1 MKIGE
6 LAKKADC
13 PVETVRYYEKQGLLP
28 KAQRELENNY
38 RRYDV
43 THLERLLFIRRCRA
57 LDMAHD
63 EIRTLLQAMS
73 SDSTSCSPIDNVI
86 RQHLEHVQDRIKEL
100 KLLESELK
108 KLRNE
113 CDSRRS
119 PEECG
124 IVEKLNA
131 NEKVVSTNRNKS
143 KHLGG
148 VH

>member
-6 LAKKADC
+6 LARQADC

-28 KAQRELENNY
+28 KPQREMENNY
-38 RRYDV
+38 RRYDA

-63 EIRTLLQAMS
+63 EIRALLEAMN
-73 SDSTSCSPIDNVI
+73 SDSVSCSPIDTVI
-86 RQHLEHVQDRIKEL
+86 SQHLEHVQDRIKEL
-100 KLLESELK
+100 KLLEGELK

-119 PEECG
+119 LEECG

-131 NEKVVSTNRNKS
+131 SEKVISTIPKKS